1 MIFQHGITRSREDL
15 FGVADSFADSGY
27 VVVAI
32 DLPLHG
38 VTNTSDP
45 LYAAGANP
53 LYTGLGLPASG
64 SIERTFDLDV
74 ENNATGQAG
83 ADGQIDPSGSHF
95 INLTSVLTSRDNLRE
110 GVADLIALT
119 RTLPQLNLGAAGGIN
134 PAAHPLP
141 RPFPRRHRRRRL
153 HERDPA
159 DRGRHRDARHAR
171 RWHRRPAARVPHLRP
186 ADQRGP
192 RGPGGVPRHDDLR
205 AVLPRCADRGRL
217 RRSDQLHRLRH
228 RGASDS
234 PAPGRGQRY
243 LASRPGGAE
252 RGHAAPHHRLGLSA
266 RPRAPPPRSRNSARP
281 PPGHR

>member
-134 PAAHPLP
+134 PAGIHYLGHSLGAIVGGVFMSVIPP
-141 RPFPRRHRRRRL
+141 S
-153 HERDPA
+153 
-159 DRGRHRDARHAR
+159 RGRHRDARHAR
-171 RWHRRPAARVPHLRP
+171 RRHRGPAARVTHLRP
-186 ADQRGP
+186 ADQR
-192 RGPGGVPRHDDLR
+192 
-205 AVLPRCADRGRL
+205 
-217 RRSDQLHRLRH
+217 RS
-228 RGASDS
+228 
-234 PAPGRGQRY
+234 
-243 LASRPGGAE
+243 
-252 RGHAAPHHRLGLSA
+252 
-266 RPRAPPPRSRNSARP
+266 
-281 PPGHR
+281 